1 LQVEKI
7 ISQAQTRIIAMLK
20 AQNKNIKHKLNY
32 QNIKLLK
39 DKEKKRNY
47 Y

>member
-1 LQVEKI
+1 
-7 ISQAQTRIIAMLK
+7 MLK
-20 AQNKNIKHKLNY
+20 AQNKNIKNKLND

>member
-1 LQVEKI
+1 
-7 ISQAQTRIIAMLK
+7 MLK
-20 AQNKNIKHKLNY
+20 AQNKNIKNKLNY